1 MHVAVKVIDLVEGA
15 RERQGEAEPVREIEQ
30 GGRVSGIEQE
40 REIELHTCKAKGL
53 AAMRSL

>member
-15 RERQGEAEPVREIEQ
+15 RERQGEAEGDRARR
-30 GGRVSGIEQE
+30 RVSGIEQE